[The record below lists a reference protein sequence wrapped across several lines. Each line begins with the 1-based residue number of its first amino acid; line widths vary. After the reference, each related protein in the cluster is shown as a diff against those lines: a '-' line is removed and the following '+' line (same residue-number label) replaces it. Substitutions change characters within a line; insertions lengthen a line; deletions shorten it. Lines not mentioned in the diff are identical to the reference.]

1 MSEIKLKMEEA
12 ARTEGGRD
20 TVEVRDTSDVTL
32 VMQIHWSEAAVQI
45 VCSTCWM
52 CLSHT
57 AQKHDRPS

>member
-1 MSEIKLKMEEA
+1 MEEA